1 MFTAGDARALGREE
15 EALQAELKSLQ
26 RQVDSLRSFHDSL
39 ETSPAVQERV
49 AREEWGVIRPG
60 EMSIRLERGD
70 SGPLTPEYHT
80 KRPAAQWGGAS
91 LCRGVAGA
99 GLEPSTPAL

>member
-1 MFTAGDARALGREE
+1 MTVGRWLALGVLLLAVVFGFRGGMFTVGDARALGREE
-15 EALQAELKSLQ
+15 EALQAEIKSLH

-39 ETSPAVQERV
+39 ETSPVVQERV

-70 SGPLTPEYHT
+70 SGG
-80 KRPAAQWGGAS
+80 R
-91 LCRGVAGA
+91 
-99 GLEPSTPAL
+99 

>member
-1 MFTAGDARALGREE
+1 VTVGRWLALGVLLLAIIFGFRGGMFTAGDARALGREE

-70 SGPLTPEYHT
+70 SGG
-80 KRPAAQWGGAS
+80 R
-91 LCRGVAGA
+91 
-99 GLEPSTPAL
+99 